1 MINKNQYD
9 NGIRCKG
16 MCDFGNSDKGQ
27 GFIGGG
33 CAERGFCY
41 QYKMKHQSKNNILYK
56 DIIFKGVKY
65 ICKVDLYNLKLSV
78 YNMSGDE
85 LYSNQLYSNNLVK
98 ECKDAVLK
106 ADAIVGKSKVYE
118 DFIKWDGNMDK

>member
-41 QYKMKHQSKNNILYK
+41 QYKMKHQFENNILYK
-56 DIIFKGVKY
+56 NIIFKGVEY
-65 ICKVDLYNLKLSV
+65 ICKVNLYSLKLSV
-78 YNMSGDE
+78 YNTNSDE
-85 LYSNQLYSNNLVK
+85 LYSNTLETNDLVQ

-106 ADAIVGKSKVYE
+106 ASVIVEESKVYK

>member
-33 CAERGFCY
+33 CAERGFCQ
-41 QYKMKHQSKNNILYK
+41 QYKMKHQFENNILYK
-56 DIIFKGVKY
+56 NIIFKGVEY
-65 ICKVDLYNLKLSV
+65 ICKVNLYSLKLSV
-78 YNMSGDE
+78 YNTNSDE
-85 LYSNQLYSNNLVK
+85 LYSNTLETNDLVQ

-106 ADAIVGKSKVYE
+106 ASTIFEESKVYE

>member
-41 QYKMKHQSKNNILYK
+41 QYKMKHQFGSDILYK
-56 DIIFKGVKY
+56 NIIFNGVKY
-65 ICKVDLYNLKLSV
+65 ICKLDLYNFTLSV
-78 YNMSGDE
+78 YNVNGDE
-85 LYSNQLYSNNLVK
+85 LYSTSLDTKDLVK
-98 ECKDAVLK
+98 ECKNAVLK
-106 ADAIVGKSKVYE
+106 ANAIAEESKVYD